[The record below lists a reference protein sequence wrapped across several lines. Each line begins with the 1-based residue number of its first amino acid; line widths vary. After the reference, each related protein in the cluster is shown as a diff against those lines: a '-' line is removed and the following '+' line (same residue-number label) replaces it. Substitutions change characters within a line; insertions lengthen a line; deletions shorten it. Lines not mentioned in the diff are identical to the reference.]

1 MTQLRSVEEA
11 ARILSISP
19 WTVRF
24 YARQRK
30 LLPVRIGRCLRFEE
44 SELQRFIDESRT
56 KPPLP
61 EDVTEHKL

>member
-1 MTQLRSVEEA
+1 MTQLRSVEET

-19 WTVRF
+19 WTVRL

-30 LLPVRIGRCLRFEE
+30 LIPVRIGRRLLFEE

-56 KPPLP
+56 KLP
-61 EDVTEHKL
+61 SREDGLEHIV